1 MMTAANTLQIF
12 KSYRENLSSLARRQD
27 FCKCIRDINSLR
39 VIGKRIEAEKSAA
52 SRSSRVSE
60 GRASRQRAWI
70 LKNAGRSGVV
80 EAALIDRR
88 HGKALL
94 PRSVDELSFD

>member
-1 MMTAANTLQIF
+1 MTAANALQIF
-12 KSYRENLSSLARRQD
+12 KSCRETFSALARRQD
-27 FCKCIRDINSLR
+27 FGKCIGAIDSLR

-60 GRASRQRAWI
+60 GRTPRQRAWI
-70 LKNAGRSGVV
+70 LKNAGRSRVV

-88 HGKALL
+88 HSKTLL
-94 PRSVDELSFD
+94 PRGVDRLSFN